1 MITNGIETETWF
13 DQRPS
18 HPVVSERVINLKE
31 QSEKLWIV
39 ASDITDKYVL
49 GQATLGDMAAANAK
63 AMEADYEYRAAVRE
77 WRK

>member
-1 MITNGIETETWF
+1 MKNGIETETWF

-18 HPVVSERVINLKE
+18 HSVIPERVINLKE

-63 AMEADYEYRAAVRE
+63 AMEADYEYRSAVRE